1 MKIPDKLKGITGDFM
16 YSMMGLIVMN
26 GVIQLALYPFLSKQ
40 LGTDEFGVVLTLIS
54 LISIMGSTFGT
65 AANYSRMVTRMK
77 GQDSNGDYNIFLL
90 LIAVL
95 SVFVSIGG
103 LMWLH
108 KFSVIAE
115 VGYLILMVVTVL
127 RYYSD
132 VEFRLNLNYKRFFIF
147 YLLISIG
154 YLAGIGLFFITHS
167 WIIAMLCGECLA
179 VGFVVVTGSIYKG
192 NLFKRSEYFKDNM
205 RSLLILSGTELIA
218 AVILNADRLI
228 LQAIDGGTSV
238 TIFYAATLIGKM
250 VSLISTPLN
259 GVIIGYLTKYEGGI
273 KKSSFVKLCIG
284 SIAGSFI
291 INVLCF
297 GVSFVFVRIMY
308 AEIFDQVKPYLWF
321 ANLGQVFYF
330 IANTLTVILLRF
342 TDEKYQLIINILF
355 LIVFVVIAIP
365 MTLGFGL
372 WGMAIALVA
381 VNLIKILIIMAVGCA
396 KI

>member
-90 LIAVL
+90 LIAIL

-103 LMWLH
+103 LLWLH

-115 VGYLILMVVTVL
+115 VGYLILMIVTVL

-147 YLLISIG
+147 YLLISVG
-154 YLAGIGLFFITHS
+154 YLVGIGLFFITHS

-179 VGFVVVTGSIYKG
+179 VGFVIVTGSIYKG

-284 SIAGSFI
+284 SIVGSFI

-308 AEIFDQVKPYLWF
+308 AEIFNLVKPYLWF

-342 TDEKYQLIINILF
+342 TDEKYQLIINVLF

-365 MTLGFGL
+365 MTIGFGL

>member
-1 MKIPDKLKGITGDFM
+1 MKIPDTLKGITGDFM
-16 YSMMGLIVMN
+16 YSMMGLVVMN

-54 LISIMGSTFGT
+54 LIAIMGSTFGT

-90 LIAVL
+90 SIAIL
-95 SVFVSIGG
+95 SVIVSICG

-108 KFSVIAE
+108 RFSVLAE

-132 VEFRLNLNYKRFFIF
+132 VEFRLNLNYKRFFVF
-147 YLLISIG
+147 YLLISVG

-179 VGFVVVTGSIYKG
+179 VGFVIVTGSIYKG
-192 NLFKRSEYFKDNM
+192 DLFKRSEYFKENM
-205 RSLLILSGTELIA
+205 RSLIILSGTELIA

-238 TIFYAATLIGKM
+238 AIFYAATLIGKM

-273 KKSSFVKLCIG
+273 KKSSFVKLCLG
-284 SIAGSFI
+284 SIVGSFV
-291 INVLCF
+291 INVFCF
-297 GVSFVFVRIMY
+297 GVSFIFVRIMY
-308 AEIFDQVKPYLWF
+308 SDIFELVRPYLWF

-342 TDEKYQLIINILF
+342 TDEKYQLVINILF
-355 LIVFVVIAIP
+355 LIVFVVLAIP
-365 MTLGFGL
+365 MTFVFRL

-381 VNLIKILIIMAVGCA
+381 VNLIKILIIMFVGCA